1 MISFSTSILNVLLC
15 PKIQGHF
22 RSPAVLLSGMKQW
35 MVVLVVCFSTFG
47 MSMAQ
52 QDTTSV
58 IPDGT
63 MGEFLEPIDTLEK
76 KKFPRNINI
85 FTGRWSSFRIGMGF
99 LYEYAGFSQD
109 ETAGRQMDSAGVVLE
124 NQFKVRDFRVFA
136 SGQLT
141 TRRIISW
148 KIGLMYDGA
157 AREWLMRETG
167 LTIAV
172 PKMSGHIFVGRTK
185 EGYSQNKVMNGYAGW
200 TLERQ
205 MGLDVIPILADGI
218 KWIGFWPKHRIVWNL
233 GIYDNFFSKHQGFS
247 TYNWQT
253 VARVGWLPIF
263 EIEEKKQLHVG
274 MSYRYGRVHEGQ
286 MIVRSRPEANP
297 APFFIDTDVFQSKF
311 SNHVGLEVYYT
322 KGKLMLGSE
331 YNFHKFDLTLGDKA
345 LFHGGDAVIS
355 YIFTGASRPYS
366 TVSGVYSF
374 VPVKKSIFQG
384 GWGEV
389 EGVFRVSNLDLD
401 GGGILGGKFW
411 RLTPMVNWYLT
422 KYLRLELAYG
432 YGVLDRFSLK
442 GKTQFFQTRIQL
454 AIL

>member
-1 MISFSTSILNVLLC
+1 MSPGFHKWWGEGLKPSGWAVGLVLTVFFYSAGIA
-15 PKIQGHF
+15 K
-22 RSPAVLLSGMKQW
+22 A
-35 MVVLVVCFSTFG
+35 
-47 MSMAQ
+47 
-52 QDTTSV
+52 QDTTAV
-58 IPDGT
+58 IIPDGT
-63 MGEFLEPIDTLEK
+63 EGEVLESIDTLEK
-76 KKFPRNINI
+76 ERFPHNINI
-85 FTGRWSSFRIGMGF
+85 FTGRWSSFRIGVGF

-109 ETAGRQMDSAGVVLE
+109 EDARRQMDSAGVELK
-124 NQFKVRDFRVFA
+124 NQFKVRDFRIFA

-141 TRRIISW
+141 TKRIISW
-148 KIGLMYDGA
+148 KLGLMYDGA
-157 AREWLMRETG
+157 NREWLMRESG
-167 LTIAV
+167 ITIAV
-172 PKMSGHIFVGRTK
+172 PEISGHLFVGRTK
-185 EGYSQNKVMNGYAGW
+185 EGFSQNKVMNGYAGW

-218 KWIGFWPKHRIVWNL
+218 KWIGFWPEKKIVWNF
-233 GIYDNFFSKHQGFS
+233 GIYDNFFSKNQGFS

-253 VARVGWLPIF
+253 AARVAWLPIYDQ
-263 EIEEKKQLHVG
+263 EAKEQLHIG
-274 MSYRYGRVHEGQ
+274 GSYRYGRVHEGE
-286 MIVRSRPEANP
+286 MRVRSRPEANP
-297 APFFIDTDVFQSKF
+297 APYFIDTDVFQSKF

-331 YNFHKFDLTLGDKA
+331 YNWHKFDVTAGGKA

-384 GWGEV
+384 GWGEI

-401 GGGILGGKFW
+401 GGAIYGGKFW

-422 KYLRLELAYG
+422 KYLRLEVAYG
-432 YGVLDRFSLK
+432 YGVLDRFNLK
-442 GKTQFFQTRIQL
+442 GGTQFFQTRIQL